1 LSASVDEASDPLLL
15 GLLCGLEMG
24 VQQRAAVSE

>member
-1 LSASVDEASDPLLL
+1 MTVNNEASDPLLL
-15 GLLCGLEMG
+15 GLLCGLETG